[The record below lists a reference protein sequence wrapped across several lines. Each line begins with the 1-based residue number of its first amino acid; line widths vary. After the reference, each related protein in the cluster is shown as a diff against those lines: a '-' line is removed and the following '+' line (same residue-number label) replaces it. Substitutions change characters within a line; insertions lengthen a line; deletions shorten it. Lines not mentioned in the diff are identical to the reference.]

1 MDMLWTILLVASVTI
16 FPWLLRKWWDRRELQ
31 TAGVPGLKSKR
42 LLTDN
47 EVEFYHRLS
56 RAVAG
61 DWLIF
66 PQVSMGALVDTT
78 LSPENPN
85 YWPARSEFSSKICD
99 FVLCH
104 PKTLTPVLVVE
115 LDDVMHDFSKDAKR
129 DELMARAG
137 HRTLRF
143 WSRKKPSI
151 GDLKLEIDRALAL
164 VPR

>member
-1 MDMLWTILLVASVTI
+1 MDAIWSVLLVVFVI
-16 FPWLLRKWWDRRELQ
+16 FISWAARPWLERRDTEKV
-31 TAGVPGLKSKR
+31 GVPGLKPKK

-47 EVEFYHRLS
+47 EVDFYHRLC

-61 DWLIF
+61 EWLVF

-78 LSPENPN
+78 LAPANPN
-85 YWPARSEFSSKICD
+85 YWPARAQFSSKICD

-104 PKTLTPVLVVE
+104 PRTLAPVLVVE

-137 HRTLRF
+137 HRTVRF

-151 GDLKLEIDRALAL
+151 GELKLELARALAL